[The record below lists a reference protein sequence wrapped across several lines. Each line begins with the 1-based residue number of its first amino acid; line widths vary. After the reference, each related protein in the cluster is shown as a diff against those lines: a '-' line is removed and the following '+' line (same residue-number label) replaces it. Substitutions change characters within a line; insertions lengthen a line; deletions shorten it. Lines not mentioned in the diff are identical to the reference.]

1 MTSPRRILPFVLA
14 ASVSATACARF
25 PELDARTADIDPQTP
40 YPALVPL
47 DPLLARVADDQIT
60 EDTEA
65 SIEARV
71 AGLRARA
78 NAMRGDVIDDETRTR
93 MSEGVAR

>member
-1 MTSPRRILPFVLA
+1 MTSPRRIFPFVLA

-47 DPLLARVADDQIT
+47 DPLLSGAGDDQIT

-78 NAMRGDVIDDETRTR
+78 NAMRGDVIDDETRSR